1 MDIIF
6 NIEKFKEELSKYGLN
21 TESYEAILKDIDSK
35 IDGESDYDWSELK
48 DKYNVQCNP
57 DTIRKSSSTIF
68 GGKIRSEYEKYKNG
82 LDNEISSQDE
92 LDVKIRELRKE
103 RIKLQTANV
112 ERNRLDRS
120 ESRQEMYYEYVGS
133 VVQALTPPEFKP
145 IADNVHSEINYLVG
159 LADVHYGAK
168 YHSLN
173 NEYSPETA
181 KERFEYLTY
190 KLIHF
195 VHDKHITKLTIVS
208 LGDLIQGVL
217 RLSDLKINDSSIVK
231 ATVEIC
237 RLVANMLNE
246 LSAYVNVSYYHT
258 PSANHTQIRA
268 LNAKASE
275 LADED
280 LEYLMGNYIKDLCAN
295 NERISVHLANESD
308 DFIEVYM
315 PGNEI
320 IAMHGHQIKNV
331 ENAVRDIS
339 ILHKK
344 FYDTILLGHYH
355 NGKEIP
361 SHEGILGDA
370 EVLVSP
376 SFVGSDP
383 YSDKLCK
390 GSKACV
396 KVYGFDKLYGHTE
409 TYKFILN

>member
-1 MDIIF
+1 MFDIK
-6 NIEKFKEELSKYGLN
+6 KFKEELSKYGL
-21 TESYEAILKDIDSK
+21 TVESYEAILKDIDSK
-35 IDGESDYDWSELK
+35 IDGENDYDWSELK
-48 DKYNVQCNP
+48 DKYNVQCNS

-68 GGKIRSEYEKYKNG
+68 GGKMRSEYGKYKNG
-82 LDNEISSQDE
+82 LNNETSSQDE
-92 LDVKIRELRKE
+92 LDVKIQKLRKE

-133 VVQALTPPEFKP
+133 VVQALTPPEFNP
-145 IADNVHSEINYLVG
+145 IMDDIHSEINYLVG

-173 NEYSPETA
+173 NEYSPETT
-181 KERFEYLTY
+181 KKRFEYLTY
-190 KLIHF
+190 RLIHF
-195 VHDKHITKLTIVS
+195 IQDKHITKFTIVS

-237 RLVANMLNE
+237 RLIANMLNE
-246 LSAYVNVSYYHT
+246 LSAYVNISYYHT
-258 PSANHTQIRA
+258 PSANHTQIRV

-295 NERISVHLANESD
+295 NKRINVHLANEGE

-344 FYDTILLGHYH
+344 FYDTLLLGHYH

-370 EVLVSP
+370 EVLISP

-396 KVYGFDKLYGHTE
+396 KVYGFDKLYGHVE